1 MRRTIV
7 LLLIYFFSGFS
18 IASATPLP
26 ANALEGAD
34 TSYEVDY
41 NNQLKEKKAAPQDGV
56 NDVLDASEENP
67 INFDAS
73 SENIKDENFKP
84 TERVIQDDTSTQV
97 VEQEKK
103 GLLGRS
109 KKKEEPKQEEPEKNP
124 LGEDNPIDSS
134 GIINEPEVEADPIPT
149 APKTYTQEDYEQIYR
164 DMQVPTFTFVHG
176 VDPDQYY
183 DMKDTTWSP
192 YPLLRL
198 NAPLYFKTIA
208 IEPGYYLLTP
218 RKYKDDWYLL
228 FKEAGKVK
236 YTIPVF
242 AKDYTPENYYRDNLP
257 ELDMTKS
264 QRWQIKFLNAWGK
277 YVRSSKRKPPV
288 KTNVE
293 LTDLDNNFLLIEIY
307 YGAKKYS
314 TLFRTEKF

>member
-1 MRRTIV
+1 MKKTIFNMLLILSIV
-7 LLLIYFFSGFS
+7 LASVFFIKFN
-18 IASATPLP
+18 TF
-26 ANALEGAD
+26 AD
-34 TSYEVDY
+34 SEYEY
-41 NNQLKEKKAAPQDGV
+41 
-56 NDVLDASEENP
+56 
-67 INFDAS
+67 I
-73 SENIKDENFKP
+73 P
-84 TERVIQDDTSTQV
+84 T
-97 VEQEKK
+97 
-103 GLLGRS
+103 
-109 KKKEEPKQEEPEKNP
+109 
-124 LGEDNPIDSS
+124 SS
-134 GIINEPEVEADPIPT
+134 GKDLTYLNTDIKVQ

-242 AKDYTPENYYRDNLP
+242 AKDYTPESYYRDNLP